1 MSKQIYAGLEVAD
14 HEVRL
19 IVGEFYNT
27 RLPSKYYAISV
38 MSNLNHLIL

>member
-1 MSKQIYAGLEVAD
+1 MVRTIDEGDQIIGIQLD
-14 HEVRL
+14 L
-19 IVGEFYNT
+19 DPSFPT